1 MAILQVSSRQF
12 REKQKTF
19 LELADIGEQVVIK
32 RRSKQAYLLTPI
44 NDDDLFF
51 TPEMLEKIDLSIQQA
66 KNRTVKE
73 LTPEL
78 QKELL
83 GL

>member
-1 MAILQVSSRQF
+1 MSIVQISSRQF
-12 REKQKTF
+12 REKQKAF
-19 LELADIGEQVVIK
+19 LDLADKGEQIVIR

-51 TPEMLEKIDLSIQQA
+51 TPEMLEKVDNSVRQA
-66 KNRTVKE
+66 KNGKVRE

>member
-19 LELADIGEQVVIK
+19 LELEDKGEQVVIK

-51 TPEMLEKIDLSIQQA
+51 TPDFLLRSGILVINPEIK
-66 KNRTVKE
+66 
-73 LTPEL
+73 TPC
-78 QKELL
+78 
-83 GL
+83 

>member
-1 MAILQVSSRQF
+1 MAILQITSREF
-12 REKQKTF
+12 RAKQKAMF
-19 LELADIGEQVVIK
+19 DLADKGERIVIK
-32 RRSKQAYLLTPI
+32 RGKKQAYLLTPI
-44 NDDDLFF
+44 SDDDLFF
-51 TPEMLEKIDLSIQQA
+51 TSEMLEKIDKALQQA
-66 KNRTVKE
+66 KEGKVRK

>member
-19 LELADIGEQVVIK
+19 LELEDKGEQVVIK